1 MAVMAVMVIDFD
13 DRVIMMKM
21 PRSRDLTLL
30 CAHAENSHHVGVR
43 PDLLRFENCSAAIM
57 TRLVGRAGWPLKF
70 KRKITTHVP
79 CGGTRSTA
87 GETRLFN

>member
-1 MAVMAVMVIDFD
+1 MMGVMAVMVIDFN

-43 PDLLRFENCSAAIM
+43 PDLLGANVRFENCWCSYYDS
-57 TRLVGRAGWPLKF
+57 AGWS
-70 KRKITTHVP
+70 
-79 CGGTRSTA
+79 GGLAS
-87 GETRLFN
+87 